1 MHHHPHVGTLREG
14 RTVTLAGAAINI
26 LLIIVKAAGGIIGNS
41 TGLIADALHSI
52 SDLFTD
58 IIVFAGITIGGREPD
73 ATHHFGHA
81 RFETFSSLSVGI
93 SLLVIGVSIGG
104 KAALNITHG
113 IVHHPTT
120 ITLVIAAL
128 SILLKELMYRW
139 TIHVGRRIASTAL
152 IANAWHHRS
161 DALSSVAVF
170 IGLLGTRLHPSWYI
184 LDDWAALIVSI
195 LILKAG
201 LETGKSAFDELT
213 DKAPSPAIVT
223 DIRNRIIAVPGIDE
237 VGDLKIRRSGGRY
250 QMEVHIGV
258 NGTLSVTE
266 GHSLAEKAKRLIRT
280 AYPRAEHVAVHV
292 EPAGEKPTP

>member
-14 RTVTLAGAAINI
+14 RTVTLAGAGVNA
-26 LLIIVKAAGGIIGNS
+26 LLIIVKAVGGIIGNS
-41 TGLIADALHSI
+41 TGLIADAFHSI

-58 IIVFAGITIGGREPD
+58 IIVLAGITIGGREPD

-81 RFETFSSLSVGI
+81 RFETFSSLAVGI
-93 SLLVIGVSIGG
+93 TLLAIGVSIGG
-104 KAALNITHG
+104 KAALNITLG
-113 IVHHPTT
+113 TVHHPASP
-120 ITLVIAAL
+120 TLVIAAL

-139 TIHVGRRIASTAL
+139 TIHVGRRIASMAL

-170 IGLLGTRLHPSWYI
+170 IGLLGTLIHPSWYI
-184 LDDWAALIVSI
+184 LDDWAALIVSV

-201 LETGKSAFDELT
+201 METGKSAFDELT
-213 DKAPSPAIVT
+213 DKAPAPNIVT

-237 VGDLKIRRSGGRY
+237 VHDLRIRRSGGRY

-258 NGTLSVTE
+258 NGALSVTE
-266 GHSLAEKAKRLIRT
+266 GHSLAEEAERIIRAT
-280 AYPRAEHVAVHV
+280 YPRAEHVAVHV
-292 EPAGEKPTP
+292 EPTGEKPTL